1 MCRSLPRP
9 FAVGILFLSQA
20 SCARFTNL
28 REKQNMFRL
37 DGKVALVSGAGR
49 GMGLGVAEA
58 LARQGATVVI
68 NDFYADRAD
77 AGAQKLQSEG
87 LSAHAAAADMTDRSA
102 IFGMVEGLLAAH
114 GKIDIFVHNAGIP
127 AQGWGYTQFLESPQ
141 SEWDAWLQLNL
152 YGLMHA
158 CQAVLPSMQEGQWG
172 RIVAINSDASRTAT
186 GMGLCAYGAANAAAI
201 GFILNLSG
209 EVGRNGIT
217 ANALSLGTM
226 NNWEGSEKI
235 ARKTASVPRAGS
247 PQDVGAAV
255 AYLASREAEWVNG
268 QVLPV
273 NGGSLVC

>member
-1 MCRSLPRP
+1 
-9 FAVGILFLSQA
+9 
-20 SCARFTNL
+20 
-28 REKQNMFRL
+28 MFRL

-68 NDFYADRAD
+68 NDFYAERAD

-102 IFGMVEGLLAAH
+102 IFGMVEGLLAEH

-158 CQAVLPSMQEGQWG
+158 CQAVLPSMQERQWG

-186 GMGLCAYGAANAAAI
+186 GMGLCAYGAAKADAI
-201 GFILNLSG
+201 GFIRNLSG